1 MPPTRPPAAG
11 RRLPSLAAALLR
23 RSLPLAE
30 RAEVL
35 GDLADEYGE
44 RSAGSG
50 RLVARLW
57 LWGQVLTSLPALL
70 RRSWWRGWTGWEP
83 RANRMQPGG
92 PLMESWIMDAR
103 FVARRLRS
111 RPGYAV
117 LAVLTLALG
126 VGGTAAVFAVARTL
140 LLDPLPYRD
149 EQQLAVFWHPFDWRE
164 SEFLYLGP
172 DFPGFQGVAAYRSE
186 SVTLDGADGP
196 PRLLQGLSAS
206 AGLFDVLGVRPL
218 IGPGFRPGDDG
229 LGAEPV
235 AVLSYGLW
243 RELGGDPGIV
253 GRRVRLDGMER
264 TVGGV
269 MPRGFW
275 FPDPTVRVWLAE
287 PLDPENNVGNYAL
300 VGRMDPGRTPE
311 TMGPALKRI
320 TDRLG
325 ERFTYSAQWDKTRSP
340 ALTPVREALVG
351 GVRPALLATLAA
363 MGLILLIAC
372 ANVAALMLGQVDR
385 QSTDMALRTALGAGR
400 WRLVQQVVVEA
411 VAVGLLA
418 GVAGAVLAAAGFRLL
433 VGALPLGPLA
443 EGASLDWRTF
453 AAAIAIA
460 MAASLAVAL
469 VPGLSLW
476 RGDLQRTLSRSRTGG
491 IGGRGGRIERGL
503 VMAEVALA
511 VIMVSG
517 AALLIRSVANLRAID
532 PGVDVER
539 VAVLDL
545 VAPPTLE
552 PGQRRQAVHEL
563 ARELAALPGVESAAA
578 VQKLPLRG
586 SGDSWGIAVEGREE
600 PAPGTTFFR
609 LVTPDY
615 FRTMGIAV
623 LRGRGFEPSDRAEGE
638 PVVVVNEALAR
649 RHFPGEDP
657 IGRRI
662 AHGDGWARVVGVVED
677 VAEANLTDGPEPA
690 RYMLYEQVPF
700 YAPETNTL
708 VVRME
713 RGGAAAGILEAARG
727 VVRRVAPGAAL
738 QTTTTLEE
746 VFTLAVGPAR
756 QVMSLLA
763 LLGGLAMALG
773 AVGVYGI
780 VSHLVAR
787 QKRDWGIRIALGL
800 PPRRVVAQ
808 VVRGGGALVA
818 GGIVIGAAAF
828 LGMARWL
835 ASFLYGV
842 GAADPLAM
850 AAAAGV
856 LLLAGLLA
864 ALVPAWRAGRTDPA
878 AVLREA

>member
-1 MPPTRPPAAG
+1 MPTPPHDG
-11 RRLPSLAAALLR
+11 DDRRLPAVPAALLR
-23 RSLPLAE
+23 HSLPHAE

-35 GDLADEYGE
+35 ADLADEYRE
-44 RSAGSG
+44 RSARRG
-50 RLVARLW
+50 RPGARLW
-57 LWGQVLTSLPALL
+57 LWGQALASLPALL
-70 RRSWWRGWTGWEP
+70 RRSWWRGWTGFEP

-126 VGGTAAVFAVARTL
+126 VGGTAAVYGVARTL
-140 LLDPLPYRD
+140 LLDPLPYRA
-149 EQQLAVFWHPFDWRE
+149 EQQLAVFWNPFDWRE

-172 DFPGFQGVAAYRSE
+172 DFPGFQGVAAYRTE
-186 SVTLDGADGP
+186 SVTMEGSDGP
-196 PRLLQGLSAS
+196 PRLLPGLSSS
-206 AGLFDVLGVRPL
+206 AGLFDVLGTRPL
-218 IGPGFRPGDDG
+218 VGPGFRPGDDA
-229 LGAEPV
+229 LAAEPT

-253 GRRVRLDGMER
+253 GSRVRLDGVER
-264 TVGGV
+264 TVRGV
-269 MPRGFW
+269 MPEGFW

-300 VGRMDPGRTPE
+300 VGRMEPGRTPE

-320 TDRLG
+320 TDRLS
-325 ERFTYSAQWDKTRSP
+325 ERFTYSEQWDKTRDP
-340 ALTPVREALVG
+340 VLTPVRETLVG
-351 GVRPALLATLAA
+351 HVRPALLATLAA

-385 QSTDMALRTALGAGR
+385 QSTELALRSALGAGR
-400 WRLVQQVVVEA
+400 WRLVQQVVIEA

-418 GVAGAVLAAAGFRLL
+418 GVAGALLAAAGFRLL

-443 EGASLDWRTF
+443 EGASLDWRVF
-453 AAAIAIA
+453 VAAIAIA
-460 MAASLAVAL
+460 TLASLLVAL
-469 VPGLSLW
+469 VPGFSLW
-476 RGDLQRTLSRSRTGG
+476 RGDLQRVLSRTRTGG

-511 VIMVSG
+511 VLMVSG

-545 VAPPTLE
+545 VSPAATDAA
-552 PGQRRQAVHEL
+552 GRRQMLREL
-563 ARELAALPGVESAAA
+563 TRELADLPGLESAAA

-586 SGDSWGIAVEGREE
+586 SGDSWGIQVEGRTEE
-600 PAPGTTFFR
+600 NPGTTYFR
-609 LVTPDY
+609 MVSPDY

-623 LRGRGFEPSDRAEGE
+623 RRGRGFEPSDRAEGE
-638 PVVVVNEALAR
+638 PVVVVNEALAQK
-649 RHFPGEDP
+649 HFPGEDP
-657 IGRRI
+657 VGRRI
-662 AHGDGWARVVGVVED
+662 AHGDGWARIVGVVEN
-677 VAEANLTDGPEPA
+677 VAEAGLTDGPEPA

-700 YAPETNTL
+700 YTPEANTL
-708 VVRME
+708 VLRAG
-713 RGGAAAGILEAARG
+713 RGGAAGATLEAARG

-738 QTTTTLEE
+738 QTTMTLEQ
-746 VFTLAVGPAR
+746 VFSEAVGPAR

-763 LLGGLAMALG
+763 LLGGLAMVLG
-773 AVGVYGI
+773 AIGVYGI
-780 VSHLVAR
+780 VSHLVNR

-800 PPRRVVAQ
+800 QPRRVVAQ

-818 GGIVIGAAAF
+818 SGIVLGAAAF
-828 LGMARWL
+828 LATARWL

-856 LLLAGLLA
+856 LLLAGLVA
-864 ALVPAWRAGRTDPA
+864 AFVPAWRASRTDPA
-878 AVLREA
+878 KVLREA